1 MYDNFQFYVSYLN
14 LLIIL
19 LNYRERSWFGVL
31 YELWEEARQKGLY
44 PEEPRFE
51 ALGRLVLAVRLA
63 RHIQAGEWSPAYE
76 FLQKHESDL
85 QLLVF
90 HSLEN
95 IGLRLGVGVSLCWL
109 AFQYGDKKRYQ
120 AWMARLEEWIRQE
133 GLVKEIECLW
143 YELLLWYM
151 AHGEGYVRITRYQ
164 AYRLRNL
171 WKTYHA
177 HDERW
182 RKLLIIIKLI
192 TDGNA
197 QRASHLARILLEKYE
212 SLWQADESTFPILS
226 FLEAVKRGTRLYPL
240 SPRPV
245 TNQDL
250 PAPLQAELKN
260 LAHAF
265 KLYIRGQADKNTKQS
280 EP

>member
-1 MYDNFQFYVSYLN
+1 
-14 LLIIL
+14 
-19 LNYRERSWFGVL
+19 
-31 YELWEEARQKGLY
+31 
-44 PEEPRFE
+44 
-51 ALGRLVLAVRLA
+51 
-63 RHIQAGEWSPAYE
+63 
-76 FLQKHESDL
+76 
-85 QLLVF
+85 
-90 HSLEN
+90 LEN

-133 GLVKEIECLW
+133 GPVKETECLW

-164 AYRLRNL
+164 AYRLRTL

-192 TDGNA
+192 TEGKT

-250 PAPLQAELKN
+250 PDPLQAELKN
-260 LAHAF
+260 LTHAF
-265 KLYIRGQADKNTKQS
+265 KLYIRGQAGKKTKPS